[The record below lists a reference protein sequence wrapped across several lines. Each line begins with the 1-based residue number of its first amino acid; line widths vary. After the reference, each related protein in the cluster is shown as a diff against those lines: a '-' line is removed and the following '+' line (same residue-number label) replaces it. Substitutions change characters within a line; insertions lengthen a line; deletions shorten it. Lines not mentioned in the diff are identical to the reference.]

1 MIKGL
6 KICGISDPKTL
17 NYILNHRHKPS
28 MIGFITNYKKSRR
41 FIEYEKLK
49 DLIDADKRNVSF
61 VSVLVN
67 PNDEI
72 LEKIKDLN
80 FDYYQLYDVDPVRTE
95 QIKLKYKKKI
105 ITAITVF
112 VFLLLAYVCVRFS
125 AKNNKKPSTTTHNAT
140 LEIAWTLIP
149 VLLLVVIAIPS
160 FRLLYNQNDFTNI
173 DMTIKATGYTW
184 WWGYEY
190 PDHDGITFD
199 SVIVED
205 DELEEGQPRLLT
217 TDYQLVVPVNKNIK
231 MQITSDPSGVI
242 HSWAVPSL
250 GVKMDAI
257 PGRLN
262 ETYFNIKEPG
272 MYYGQCSELCGVGHG
287 FMPISI
293 KAVTEE
299 EFASWVET
307 AKEEFASDNNNNYAK
322 K

>member
-1 MIKGL
+1 MKFFTFLTSLLIANQIFAKGQPTEWQL
-6 KICGISDPKTL
+6 
-17 NYILNHRHKPS
+17 
-28 MIGFITNYKKSRR
+28 GFQEAGSP
-41 FIEYEKLK
+41 LMQQ
-49 DLIDADKRNVSF
+49 LIDFHDF
-61 VSVLVN
+61 V
-67 PNDEI
+67 
-72 LEKIKDLN
+72 
-80 FDYYQLYDVDPVRTE
+80 FW
-95 QIKLKYKKKI
+95 I

-205 DELEEGQPRLLT
+205 DELKEGQPRLLT
-217 TDYQLVVPVNKNIK
+217 TDYELVVPVNKNIK

>member
-1 MIKGL
+1 MCGNMKFLTFLTSLFTANQIFAKGQPTEWQL
-6 KICGISDPKTL
+6 
-17 NYILNHRHKPS
+17 
-28 MIGFITNYKKSRR
+28 GFQEAGSP
-41 FIEYEKLK
+41 LMQQ
-49 DLIDADKRNVSF
+49 LIDFHDF
-61 VSVLVN
+61 V
-67 PNDEI
+67 
-72 LEKIKDLN
+72 
-80 FDYYQLYDVDPVRTE
+80 FW
-95 QIKLKYKKKI
+95 I

-190 PDHDGITFD
+190 PDHDGIAFD
-199 SVIVED
+199 AVIVED

-217 TDYQLVVPVNKNIK
+217 TDYELVVPVNKNIK

>member
-1 MIKGL
+1 MCGNMKFLTFLTSLFTANQIFAKGQPTEWQL
-6 KICGISDPKTL
+6 
-17 NYILNHRHKPS
+17 
-28 MIGFITNYKKSRR
+28 GFQEAGSP
-41 FIEYEKLK
+41 LMQQ
-49 DLIDADKRNVSF
+49 LIDFHDF
-61 VSVLVN
+61 V
-67 PNDEI
+67 
-72 LEKIKDLN
+72 
-80 FDYYQLYDVDPVRTE
+80 FW
-95 QIKLKYKKKI
+95 I

-190 PDHDGITFD
+190 PDHDGIAFD

-299 EFASWVET
+299 EFVSWVET
-307 AKEEFASDNNNNYAK
+307 AKKEFASDNNNNYAK